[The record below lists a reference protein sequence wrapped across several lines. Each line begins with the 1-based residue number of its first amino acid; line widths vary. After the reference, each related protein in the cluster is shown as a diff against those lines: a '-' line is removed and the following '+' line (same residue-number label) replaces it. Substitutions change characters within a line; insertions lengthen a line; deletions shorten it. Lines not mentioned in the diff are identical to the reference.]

1 MKNPSQEIEHLKKV
15 IEEQQEKLIGD
26 ILHHISIY
34 EIKKEEFEEMKKSII
49 NYTSETFRILKAIE
63 SQEIIEKVLISGI
76 K

>member
-1 MKNPSQEIEHLKKV
+1 MKNPSQEIEYLKKV

-26 ILHHISIY
+26 ILHQIKVY
-34 EIKKEEFEEMKKSII
+34 EIKEEQYDKMKTSIEK
-49 NYTSETFRILKAIE
+49 YSAETFRILKAIE

>member
-15 IEEQQEKLIGD
+15 IDEQQEKLIGD
-26 ILHHISIY
+26 ILHHIKVY
-34 EIKKEEFEEMKKSII
+34 EIKKDEFDEMKKSITK
-49 NYTSETFRILKAIE
+49 YSSETFRILKAIE